1 MEDKKETIIKSKQDW
16 KLFNFQEIW
25 KYRELFWIFAWRDI
39 KIRYRQT
46 FLGVFWV
53 IFQPLVSTFVFTVFF
68 GNLAKIPSGNMP
80 YSLFVLIGLTFW
92 NFFSNSLSRAS
103 NCLLD
108 NENIV
113 KKVYFP
119 RIILPFASMVVNYV
133 DFLVTLVMVIIYSL
147 VLGFIPSP
155 EIILVF
161 PFGLLIST
169 LAACGLGTFLA
180 SINVKYRDI
189 KFILPFFTQLL
200 IFLTPVIYPSTIVRA
215 SNRFIM
221 AINPM
226 TGVIETARTV
236 FVKSN
241 LIDWQI
247 LIISTVSSILMFIV
261 GCIVFRKTER
271 FFADIV

>member
-1 MEDKKETIIKSKQDW
+1 MNKNSEIIIKPKIKSRLLD
-16 KLFNFQEIW
+16 LREIW
-25 KYRELFWIFAWRDI
+25 EYRELFWIFAWRDI

-53 IFQPLVSTFVFTVFF
+53 IFQPLVSTFIFTIFF

-119 RIILPFASMVVNYV
+119 KIILPFASMVVNYV
-133 DFLVTLVMVIIYSL
+133 DFLVTLVMVIIYSF
-147 VLGFIPSP
+147 VLGYNPSLK
-155 EIILVF
+155 IILIF
-161 PFGLLIST
+161 PFGLLIAT

-200 IFLTPVIYPSTIVRA
+200 IFLTPVIYPSSIVRA

-221 AINPM
+221 ALNPM
-226 TGVIETARTV
+226 TGVIEAARSV

-241 LIDWQI
+241 PIDLQI
-247 LIISTVSSILMFIV
+247 LIISTVSSILMFIF
-261 GCIVFRKTER
+261 GSIVFRKTER